1 VQGNVAPESPRPAGS
16 SQTWR
21 SILPSAVT
29 NVSLKKAT
37 LIYNPIAGRRP
48 AKREREVRQASA
60 VLRDAGVEVE
70 LASTTRPGMAEG
82 LARSAVARGVDLVL
96 VCGGDGTI
104 NEVINGLA
112 LSQIPLGILP
122 GGTANI
128 LARELRL
135 PQSPLRAARQLA
147 RWSPRR
153 IALGRAWWSGAE
165 SRADG
170 SNSSTDVLCRYYASV
185 AGIGFDAHIVYKLSS
200 QLKMGFGVAGYVM
213 EALRQLVSYSFPTFS
228 CRLDGHERR
237 STFAVVHRTRL
248 YAGWLH
254 MAPSADLFAPR
265 FTVCSFSSRSRAR
278 YFLYALAVL
287 GRQHLRLGDVALH
300 QGAQVV
306 CTPGDGSTTIRFE
319 LDGEL
324 VGTLP
329 VRFEIVPDALTI
341 LVP

>member
-1 VQGNVAPESPRPAGS
+1 
-16 SQTWR
+16 
-21 SILPSAVT
+21 
-29 NVSLKKAT
+29 LKKAT
-37 LIYNPIAGRRP
+37 LIYNPIAGRHP
-48 AKREREVRQASA
+48 AKREREVRQASV
-60 VLRDAGVEVE
+60 VLRDAGIQVE
-70 LASTTRPGMAEG
+70 LASTTRPGMAQS
-82 LARSAVARGVDLVL
+82 LARTAATHNVDLVL

-112 LSQIPLGILP
+112 PSQIPLGILP

-135 PQSPLRAARQLA
+135 PQGPLRTARQLA

-153 IALGRAWWSGAE
+153 IALGRAWWSAAG
-165 SRADG
+165 SRPDG
-170 SNSSTDVLCRYYASV
+170 SKSSTDVICRYYASV
-185 AGIGFDAHIVYKLSS
+185 AGIGFDAHIIYKLSS
-200 QLKMGFGVAGYVM
+200 QLKLDFGVAGYVM
-213 EALRQLVSYSFPTFS
+213 EAFRQLVRYSFPTFS
-228 CRLDGHERR
+228 CRPDGHERQ

-265 FTVCSFSSRSRAR
+265 FTVCSFSGRRRTR
-278 YFLYALAVL
+278 YLLYALAVL
-287 GRQHLRLGDVALH
+287 ARQHLRLGDVELD
-300 QGAQVV
+300 QSAQVV
-306 CTPGDGSTTIRFE
+306 CAPGDSSTTIRFE

-329 VRFEIVPDALTI
+329 VRFEIVPDALTL